1 MVNYPV
7 LKAFVFDLLTTV
19 ATLVV
24 GYLTIPDNVAKMGF
38 SDVLIP
44 VIVGIAGAALI
55 ALRRYHIINK

>member
-7 LKAFVFDLLTTV
+7 LKAFIYDLLTTV

-24 GYLTIPDNVAKMGF
+24 GYLTIPENVSAMGF
-38 SDVLIP
+38 GDVIVP

-55 ALRRYHIINK
+55 ALRRYRIINK